1 MDIESTINNL
11 KKQKIEWRQTLI
23 INYFSLFDGYTLP
36 STNIFVFIA
45 KFNPQSSTTLLSL

>member
-36 STNIFVFIA
+36 SRNIFVFIA